1 MLAILF
7 RALAWL
13 SSADVVASIT
23 RTILKVLAG
32 AGIFVATTT
41 AIPAFFSATF
51 LSNAFAEIVASTPF
65 FGAIYYALN
74 LLQINYAISVIFAA
88 YITSAA
94 LDKASSMI
102 TK

>member
-1 MLAILF
+1 MLGLLF

-13 SSADVVASIT
+13 SSAEVVGYIT
-23 RTILKVLAG
+23 RTVLKILAG

-41 AIPAFFSATF
+41 AIPAFFSASF
-51 LSNAFAEIVASTPF
+51 LSNMFAEIIASTPF
-65 FGAIYYALN
+65 FGAINYGLN

-88 YITSAA
+88 YITASA
-94 LDKASSMI
+94 LDKASSLI